1 MRETIGSEW
10 SKAFSK
16 ARKQKLSCRIRT
28 YFPTTRLDAGP
39 MTSSMNVVITGG
51 SKGIGKGMAVEFLKR
66 GHNVTICSRWQ
77 KDIDLTVDE
86 LGTETAEDHIIC
98 GTACDVADYKQVQN
112 LWDFANDKM
121 GSVDIWIN
129 NAGRDGIKTEFSNLP
144 ANDFKSTVDT
154 NVTGMMNCCHV
165 AMHGMQQQSA
175 GGRIFNMEGF
185 GSDGRSRPRLGV
197 YGSTKYG
204 LRYFTKTL
212 VKECEGS
219 KIKMCYLSPGMVV
232 TELLVP
238 PPEQRDGEW
247 EKSKKVMNI
256 LADTVETVTPY
267 LVDGV
272 LAAEKNGAAVRWLTT
287 GKVMKRFMFSRFSK
301 PRDLFSHLGA

>member
-1 MRETIGSEW
+1 
-10 SKAFSK
+10 
-16 ARKQKLSCRIRT
+16 
-28 YFPTTRLDAGP
+28 
-39 MTSSMNVVITGG
+39 MNVVITGG
-51 SKGIGKGMAVEFLKR
+51 SKGIGKGMAHEFLKR
-66 GHNVTICSRWQ
+66 GHNVTICSRGQ

-86 LGTETAEDHIIC
+86 FVAAAAEGQIIC
-98 GTACDVADYKQVQN
+98 GTSCDVSDYQQVRN

-129 NAGRDGIKTEFSNLP
+129 NAGRDGLKMVFKNLP
-144 ANDFKSTVDT
+144 ERDFKLTVDT

-165 AMHGMQQQSA
+165 AMHGMEKQTA

-185 GSDGRSRPRLGV
+185 GSDGMTRPRLGV

-219 KIKMCYLSPGMVV
+219 SVRMCYLSPGMVV
-232 TELLVP
+232 TDLLVP
-238 PPEQRDGEW
+238 PPEQRDADW
-247 EKSKKVMNI
+247 EKSKKVLNI

-267 LVDGV
+267 LVEGV
-272 LAAEKNGAAVRWLTT
+272 LAAEKNGDAVRWLTT
-287 GKVMKRFMFSRFSK
+287 GKVMKRFMFSRFTK